1 MRLSPLDGKLAS
13 ADVENLPGEVS
24 IPTCDVPSL
33 EFISPARAP
42 VIGRSLRL
50 AVVGAGPVG
59 LSLAVQAARALP
71 QAQISLF
78 DSRALDADVSGD
90 PRTLAMSLGSVQLLQ
105 RLGAWR
111 DEAAQ
116 PITEVHVSQQVPSL
130 VGLVGGIVGGWLGRS
145 FSEPQVR
152 IRASDTGVAMLG
164 AVLSY
169 GSVTAALQQAWTQAS
184 AAEPQ
189 RLVSRFATPVRS
201 LKSLASGDVEVDA
214 DIAETFDLAVI
225 AEGGVFTE
233 QARKAITRDYG
244 QVAWVGQVTLDGARD
259 GVAYERFT
267 RHGPAALLPLAPGR
281 AALVWC
287 VDSTDDPV
295 AALSD
300 AQRCCVLNTLFPAE
314 AGRITSV
321 SRLKRFPLGLNAER
335 SLSSAEAGRIVRIG
349 NAAQTLHP
357 VAGQG
362 LNLGLRDAHV
372 LVRALSRAGDVDQAL
387 RRLNRERAPDRWA
400 TIAATDFLARSF
412 TWQFPGAATARGL
425 GLAALQTLTP
435 LKSALTRQMM
445 YGRR

>member
-1 MRLSPLDGKLAS
+1 M
-13 ADVENLPGEVS
+13 
-24 IPTCDVPSL
+24 
-33 EFISPARAP
+33 
-42 VIGRSLRL
+42 

-59 LSLAVQAARALP
+59 LSLAVHAARALP
-71 QAQISLF
+71 QAEISLF
-78 DSRALDADVSGD
+78 DTRALDADVSGD

-111 DEAAQ
+111 DEGAQ
-116 PITEVHVSQQVPSL
+116 PITEVHVSQQMPSL
-130 VGLVGGIVGGWLGRS
+130 FGLVGGLIGGWWGQS
-145 FSEPQVR
+145 VGEPQVR
-152 IRASDTGVAMLG
+152 IRAADSGVALLG

-169 GSVTAALQQAWTQAS
+169 GTVTAALQQTWMAAS
-184 AAEPQ
+184 EAEPQ

-201 LKSLASGDVEVDA
+201 LKSLGPGGVEVDA

-225 AEGGVFTE
+225 AEGGVFAD

-244 QVAWVGQVTLDGARD
+244 QVAWVGRVTLDGARD

-287 VDSTDDPV
+287 VDGADDPV
-295 AALSD
+295 AALTD
-300 AQRCCVLNTLFPAE
+300 DQRRCVLNTIFPAE

-321 SRLKRFPLGLNAER
+321 SPLKRFPLGLNAER
-335 SLSSAEAGRIVRIG
+335 SLTSAADGRIARIG

-362 LNLGLRDAHV
+362 LNLGLRDAFV
-372 LVRALSRAGDVDQAL
+372 LVRSLARADDVDQAL
-387 RRLNRERAPDRWA
+387 RRLNQQRAPDRWA

-412 TWQFPGAATARGL
+412 TWQFPGASTARGL
-425 GLAALQTLTP
+425 GLTALQTFSP

>member
-1 MRLSPLDGKLAS
+1 VLAR
-13 ADVENLPGEVS
+13 P
-24 IPTCDVPSL
+24 
-33 EFISPARAP
+33 
-42 VIGRSLRL
+42 LRL

-71 QAQISLF
+71 LAQINLF
-78 DSRALDADVSGD
+78 DTRAIDADVSGD

-116 PITEVHVSQQVPSL
+116 AITEVHVSQQAPSL
-130 VGLVGGIVGGWLGRS
+130 VGLVGGLVGGWLGRS
-145 FSEPQVR
+145 FDEPQVR
-152 IRASDTGVAMLG
+152 IRASDTGVTMLG

-169 GSVTAALQQAWTQAS
+169 GSVTSALQQAWMHATQ
-184 AAEPQ
+184 AEPQ
-189 RLVSRFATPVRS
+189 RLVSRFSTPVRS
-201 LKSLASGDVEVDA
+201 LKSLNSGGVEVDA

-225 AEGGVFTE
+225 AEGGVFAE

-267 RHGPAALLPLAPGR
+267 HHGPAALLPLGPGR

-287 VDSTDDPV
+287 VDGADDPV
-295 AALSD
+295 SELND
-300 AQRCCVLNTLFPAE
+300 DQRCCVLNTIFPAE
-314 AGRITSV
+314 VGRITRV
-321 SRLKRFPLGLNAER
+321 SSLKRFPLGLNAER
-335 SLSSAEAGRIVRIG
+335 SLISNSNGRIVRIG

-362 LNLGLRDAHV
+362 LNLGLRDAFV
-372 LVRALSRAGDVDQAL
+372 LVQTLARSNDVDQAL
-387 RRLNRERAPDRWA
+387 RRLNRQRAPDRWA
-400 TIAATDFLARSF
+400 TIGATDFLARSF
-412 TWQFPGAATARGL
+412 TWQFPGASTARGL
-425 GLAALQTLTP
+425 GLTALQAVSP

>member
-1 MRLSPLDGKLAS
+1 M
-13 ADVENLPGEVS
+13 
-24 IPTCDVPSL
+24 
-33 EFISPARAP
+33 
-42 VIGRSLRL
+42 

-59 LSLAVQAARALP
+59 LSLAVHAARALP

-78 DSRALDADVSGD
+78 DTRALDADVSGD

-130 VGLVGGIVGGWLGRS
+130 VGLVSGMVGGWWGRPS
-145 FSEPQVR
+145 GEPQVR
-152 IRASDTGVAMLG
+152 IRASDSGVAMLG

-169 GSVTAALQQAWTQAS
+169 GSVTATLQQAWMAAS
-184 AAEPQ
+184 EVEPQ
-189 RLVSRFATPVRS
+189 RLISRFATPVRS
-201 LKSLASGDVEVDA
+201 LKSLDSGGVEVDA
-214 DIAETFDLAVI
+214 DIAEPFDLAVI
-225 AEGGVFTE
+225 AEGGVFAE

-244 QVAWVGQVTLDGARD
+244 QVAWVGRVTLDGARE

-287 VDSTDDPV
+287 VDGTDDPV
-295 AALSD
+295 ATLND
-300 AQRCCVLNTLFPAE
+300 DQRRCVLNTIFPSE

-321 SRLKRFPLGLNAER
+321 SSLKRFPLGLNAER
-335 SLSSAEAGRIVRIG
+335 SLTHAIDGRIARIG

-362 LNLGLRDAHV
+362 LNLGLRDAFV
-372 LVRALSRAGDVDQAL
+372 LVRALVRSDDVDQAL
-387 RRLNRERAPDRWA
+387 RRLNRQRAPDRWA

-412 TWQFPGAATARGL
+412 TWQFPGASTARGL
-425 GLAALQTLTP
+425 GLAAVQAFSP

>member
-1 MRLSPLDGKLAS
+1 MRLAPRLAPERNVTSLESVPRADAS
-13 ADVENLPGEVS
+13 AIDRP
-24 IPTCDVPSL
+24 
-33 EFISPARAP
+33 
-42 VIGRSLRL
+42 LRL

-59 LSLAVQAARALP
+59 LSLAVHAARALP
-71 QAQISLF
+71 HAQISLF
-78 DSRALDADVSGD
+78 DTRPLSADVSGD

-116 PITEVHVSQQVPSL
+116 PITEVHVSQQLPSL
-130 VGLVGGIVGGWLGRS
+130 VGLVGSAVSAWWGRPPG
-145 FSEPQVR
+145 EPQVR
-152 IRASDTGVAMLG
+152 IRASDSGVAMLG

-169 GSVTAALQQAWTQAS
+169 GTVTAALQQAWMTAS
-184 AAEPQ
+184 EAEPQ

-201 LKSLASGDVEVDA
+201 LKSLAPGSVEVDA
-214 DIAETFDLAVI
+214 DIAEAFDLAVI
-225 AEGGVFTE
+225 AEGGVFAE

-244 QVAWVGQVTLDGARD
+244 QVAWVGQVTLDSARE

-287 VDSTDDPV
+287 VDGANDPV
-295 AALSD
+295 AELNED
-300 AQRCCVLNTLFPAE
+300 QRCSVLNTMFPAE
-314 AGRITSV
+314 VGRITGISA
-321 SRLKRFPLGLNAER
+321 LKRFPLGLNAER
-335 SLSSAEAGRIVRIG
+335 SLISATDGRIVRIG

-362 LNLGLRDAHV
+362 LNLGLRDAFV
-372 LVRALSRAGDVDQAL
+372 LVRSLTRADDVDQAL
-387 RRLNRERAPDRWA
+387 RRLNRQRAPDRWA

-412 TWQFPGAATARGL
+412 TWQFPGASTARGL
-425 GLAALQTLTP
+425 GLAALQTMSP

>member
-1 MRLSPLDGKLAS
+1 M
-13 ADVENLPGEVS
+13 
-24 IPTCDVPSL
+24 TSL
-33 EFISPARAP
+33 ESAPRFVAPAQDRP
-42 VIGRSLRL
+42 LRM

-59 LSLAVQAARALP
+59 LSLAVHAARALP

-78 DSRALDADVSGD
+78 DTRALDADVSGD

-111 DEAAQ
+111 EEAAQ
-116 PITEVHVSQQVPSL
+116 PITEVHVSQHMPSL
-130 VGLVGGIVGGWLGRS
+130 VGLVGDMVGRWWGRAEG
-145 FSEPQVR
+145 EPQVR
-152 IRASDTGVAMLG
+152 IRASDSGVDLLG

-169 GSVTAALQQAWTQAS
+169 GSVTTALQQAWMTAS

-201 LKSLASGDVEVDA
+201 LKSLGSGGVEVDA

-225 AEGGVFTE
+225 AEGGVFAD

-244 QVAWVGQVTLDGARD
+244 QVAWVGRVTLDGARD

-287 VDSTDDPV
+287 VDGSNDPV
-295 AALSD
+295 AALND
-300 AQRCCVLNTLFPAE
+300 DQRRCVLNTIFPTE

-321 SRLKRFPLGLNAER
+321 SSLKRFPLGLNAER
-335 SLSSAEAGRIVRIG
+335 SLTSAADGRIARIG

-362 LNLGLRDAHV
+362 LNLGLRDAFV
-372 LVRALSRAGDVDQAL
+372 LVRALVRSDDVDQAL
-387 RRLNRERAPDRWA
+387 RRLNRQRAPDRWA

-412 TWQFPGAATARGL
+412 TWQFPGASTARGL
-425 GLAALQTLTP
+425 GLAAVQAISP

>member
-1 MRLSPLDGKLAS
+1 M
-13 ADVENLPGEVS
+13 
-24 IPTCDVPSL
+24 PSL

-111 DEAAQ
+111 AEAAQ
-116 PITEVHVSQQVPSL
+116 PITEVHVSQQMSSL
-130 VGLVGGIVGGWLGRS
+130 W
-145 FSEPQVR
+145 SEPQVR
-152 IRASDTGVAMLG
+152 IRASDSGVAMLG

-169 GSVTAALQQAWTQAS
+169 GSVTAALQQAWMQAS
-184 AAEPQ
+184 GAEPQ
-189 RLVSRFATPVRS
+189 RLISRFATPVRS
-201 LKSLASGDVEVDA
+201 LKSLGAAGVEVDA

-233 QARKAITRDYG
+233 QARKAVTRDYG
-244 QVAWVGQVTLDGARD
+244 QIAWVGQVTLDGARD

-287 VDSTDDPV
+287 VDSACDPV

-300 AQRCCVLNTLFPAE
+300 AQRCCVLNTMFPAE

-321 SRLKRFPLGLNAER
+321 SRLKSFPLGLNAER
-335 SLSSAEAGRIVRIG
+335 SLSSAQAGRIVRIG

-372 LVRALSRAGDVDQAL
+372 LVRALARAGDVDQAL
-387 RRLNRERAPDRWA
+387 RRLDRERAPDRWA

-425 GLAALQTLTP
+425 GLAALQNLLP
-435 LKSALTRQMM
+435 LKAALTRQMM

>member
-1 MRLSPLDGKLAS
+1 
-13 ADVENLPGEVS
+13 V
-24 IPTCDVPSL
+24 I
-33 EFISPARAP
+33 ARP
-42 VIGRSLRL
+42 LRL

-78 DSRALDADVSGD
+78 DTRAIDADVSGD

-105 RLGAWR
+105 RLDAWR

-116 PITEVHVSQQVPSL
+116 TITEVHVSQQVPSL
-130 VGLVGGIVGGWLGRS
+130 VGLVGGLVGGWLGGS
-145 FSEPQVR
+145 FDEPQVR
-152 IRASDTGVAMLG
+152 IRASDSDVTMLG

-169 GSVTAALQQAWTQAS
+169 GNVTAALQQVWMQAS
-184 AAEPQ
+184 QAEPQ
-189 RLVSRFATPVRS
+189 RLVSRFSTPVRS
-201 LKSLASGDVEVDA
+201 LKSLSSGGVEVDA

-225 AEGGVFTE
+225 AEGGVFAE

-267 RHGPAALLPLAPGR
+267 RHGPAALLPLGPGR

-287 VDSTDDPV
+287 VDGADDPV
-295 AALSD
+295 AELND
-300 AQRCCVLNTLFPAE
+300 DQRCCVLNTIFPAE
-314 AGRITSV
+314 AGHISRV
-321 SRLKRFPLGLNAER
+321 SSLKRFPLGLNAER
-335 SLSSAEAGRIVRIG
+335 SLTSDSDGRIVRIG

-362 LNLGLRDAHV
+362 LNLGLRDAFV
-372 LVRALSRAGDVDQAL
+372 LVRTLARSNDVDQAL
-387 RRLNRERAPDRWA
+387 RRLNRERAADRWA
-400 TIAATDFLARSF
+400 TIGATDFLARSF
-412 TWQFPGAATARGL
+412 TWQFPGASTARGL
-425 GLAALQTLTP
+425 GLTALQAVSP
-435 LKSALTRQMM
+435 LKSALTKQMM

>member
-1 MRLSPLDGKLAS
+1 M
-13 ADVENLPGEVS
+13 
-24 IPTCDVPSL
+24 
-33 EFISPARAP
+33 
-42 VIGRSLRL
+42 

-59 LSLAVQAARALP
+59 LSLAVHAARALP
-71 QAQISLF
+71 HAQINLF
-78 DSRALDADVSGD
+78 DTRALGADVSGD

-130 VGLVGGIVGGWLGRS
+130 VGLVSGMVGGWWGRPS
-145 FSEPQVR
+145 GEPQVR
-152 IRASDTGVAMLG
+152 IRASDSGVAMLG
-164 AVLSY
+164 AVLTY
-169 GSVTAALQQAWTQAS
+169 GTVTAALQQAWMAAS

-201 LKSLASGDVEVDA
+201 LKSLDSGAVEVDA
-214 DIAETFDLAVI
+214 DIAEAFDLAVI
-225 AEGGVFTE
+225 AEGGVFAE

-244 QVAWVGQVTLDGARD
+244 QVAWVGQVTLDGARE

-287 VDSTDDPV
+287 VDGTDDPV
-295 AALSD
+295 ATLND
-300 AQRCCVLNTLFPAE
+300 DQRRCVLNTIFPSE
-314 AGRITSV
+314 AGRIVSV
-321 SRLKRFPLGLNAER
+321 SSLKRFPLGLNAER
-335 SLSSAEAGRIVRIG
+335 SLTSATDGRIARIG

-362 LNLGLRDAHV
+362 LNLGLRDAFV
-372 LVRALSRAGDVDQAL
+372 LVRALARSADVDQAL
-387 RRLNRERAPDRWA
+387 RRLNRQRAPDRWA

-412 TWQFPGAATARGL
+412 TWQFPGAGTARGL
-425 GLAALQTLTP
+425 GLAAVQAISP

>member
-1 MRLSPLDGKLAS
+1 MHARRS
-13 ADVENLPGEVS
+13 ALK
-24 IPTCDVPSL
+24 
-33 EFISPARAP
+33 
-42 VIGRSLRL
+42 L

-71 QAQISLF
+71 QAQISIF
-78 DSRALDADVSGD
+78 DTRAIDADVSGD
-90 PRTLAMSLGSVQLLQ
+90 PRTLAMSLGSVQVLQ

-111 DEAAQ
+111 ADLAQ
-116 PITEVHVSQQVPSL
+116 AITEVHVSQQAASL
-130 VGLVGGIVGGWLGRS
+130 LGGWVQP
-145 FSEPQVR
+145 EVR
-152 IRASDTGVAMLG
+152 IRASEAQVPMLG

-169 GSVTAALQQAWTQAS
+169 GAVTTALQQVWMQAS

-189 RLVSRFATPVRS
+189 RLFSRFSTPVRS
-201 LKSLASGDVEVDA
+201 LKPLGAQSAGTPSAGVEVDA
-214 DIAETFDLAVI
+214 DIAEAFDLAVI
-225 AEGGVFTE
+225 AEGGVFAD

-244 QVAWVGQVTLDGARD
+244 QVAWVGRVTLDGARD
-259 GVAYERFT
+259 GVAFERFT
-267 RHGPAALLPLAPGR
+267 RHGPAALLPLAPGC

-287 VDSTDDPV
+287 VDASDDPV

-314 AGRITSV
+314 AGTITSV
-321 SRLKRFPLGLNAER
+321 SPLKSFALGLNAER
-335 SLSSAEAGRIVRIG
+335 SLTGRLWPLQTRTAGRIVRIG

-362 LNLGLRDAHV
+362 LNLGLRDAFV
-372 LVRALSRAGDVDQAL
+372 LVQALRCEEEGGRTGDIDQAL
-387 RRLNRERAPDRWA
+387 RRLERQRAPDRWA

-412 TWQFPGAATARGL
+412 TWQWPGASTARGL
-425 GLAALQTLTP
+425 GLAALQALSP